1 MLYNYRYMYNN
12 FRFELNDFLIRK
24 HLKKYDLEGGYYDIL
39 IEYPELMETWDN
51 WYMGYLDYMELKKHN
66 GW

>member
-1 MLYNYRYMYNN
+1 MK
-12 FRFELNDFLIRK
+12 K
-24 HLKKYDLEGGYYDIL
+24 HNLEGGYYDIL

-51 WYMGYLDYMELKKHN
+51 WYESYLDYMELKKHN